1 VHKIKWQPLKKSGG
15 YPLGESPL
23 PSDLIPDRG
32 DVLGADVA
40 SRVDPDRGDAG
51 AAKVVFCEGFVARW
65 LAHTRGK
72 QWLRDVKSPAAS
84 EHGKLKTAGPRP
96 AVAGGDNRA
105 RKINRKAHCMFLRH
119 AVASEFQS

>member
-1 VHKIKWQPLKKSGG
+1 MAAVKKERRLSAWRVAVAFR
-15 YPLGESPL
+15 L
-23 PSDLIPDRG
+23 DPDRG

-51 AAKVVFCEGFVARW
+51 AAKVVFCEEFVARW
-65 LAHTRGK
+65 LAHTQGK
-72 QWLRDVKSPAAS
+72 QWLRDVN
-84 EHGKLKTAGPRP
+84 GKLKTAGPRP